1 MNGFEIM
8 TAIDAAH
15 AAVLEHKEE
24 IASLDQAIGD
34 GDHVFNLLR
43 GLEAVR
49 ERRTEITAQNVPD
62 ALKTVAKRMLE
73 TVGGSAGPLLAS
85 LVLGMSKSAG
95 DGSDDGA
102 LDLRDFA
109 WMFTSGVDAMRAR
122 GKAGLGEKT
131 MLDVLIPVA
140 ETLTQQ
146 AEQLENDTDPSR
158 EHGLAR
164 ALEAVKARAE
174 SSMKGTKDMIATKG
188 RASFLGE
195 RARGV
200 IDPGAR
206 SSQVM
211 IEAICDMVMQ
221 HMRAGAL

>member
-1 MNGFEIM
+1 MNGSKIM
-8 TAIDAAH
+8 TAVDAAH

-49 ERRTEITAQNVPD
+49 ASRAEIAVQNVPD

-95 DGSDDGA
+95 DGSP
-102 LDLRDFA
+102 DLRDFA
-109 WMFTSGVDAMRAR
+109 RMFTGGVDAMRAR

-146 AEQLENDTDPSR
+146 AEQLETNTSAS
-158 EHGLAR
+158 LAQT
-164 ALEAVKARAE
+164 LEAVKVCAE
-174 SSMKGTKDMIATKG
+174 SAMKGTKDMIATKG

-211 IEAICDMVMQ
+211 IAAICDMVMQ
-221 HMRAGAL
+221 DLRAGAL

>member
-1 MNGFEIM
+1 MNGSTIM
-8 TAIDAAH
+8 TAVDAAH

-49 ERRTEITAQNVPD
+49 ERRAEIAVQNAPD
-62 ALKTVAKRMLE
+62 ALKTVAKRILE

-85 LVLGMSKSAG
+85 LALGMSKSA
-95 DGSDDGA
+95 SDGA

-109 WMFTSGVDAMRAR
+109 RMFTSGVDAMRAR

-140 ETLTQQ
+140 EILTQQ
-146 AEQLENDTDPSR
+146 AEL
-158 EHGLAR
+158 
-164 ALEAVKARAE
+164 LEADTASSLNHTLEEVKRTAE
-174 SSMKGTKDMIATKG
+174 SAMRGTKDMIATKG

-211 IEAICDMVMQ
+211 IAAICDMVMQ
-221 HMRAGAL
+221 ELRTGAL

>member
-1 MNGFEIM
+1 MNGSEIM

-49 ERRTEITAQNVPD
+49 ERRAEIAVQNVPD
-62 ALKTVAKRMLE
+62 ALKTVAKRILE

-95 DGSDDGA
+95 DSD

-109 WMFTSGVDAMRAR
+109 RMFTSGVDAMRAR

-140 ETLTQQ
+140 ETLTRQ
-146 AEQLENDTDPSR
+146 AEQLENDTDLNR
-158 EHGLAR
+158 EHALAQT
-164 ALEAVKARAE
+164 LETVKNTAE
-174 SSMKGTKDMIATKG
+174 NAMRGTKDMIATKG

-211 IEAICDMVMQ
+211 IAAICDMVMQ
-221 HMRAGAL
+221 HLRAGAL